1 MLWQLH
7 KESRGTV
14 LGADNQVMRCTN
26 QFFFST
32 LILFEYSNNLSFSVF
47 MCFKHILKLY
57 FWCQNHPL
65 VYQSVLSVP
74 YKTSIGPSILL
85 SFSSLT
91 ALLFCAPTRIKISI
105 FSSLKYCRKEHH
117 YFNFI
122 TAYFS
127 SLKKIAETNITAL
140 IL

>member
-57 FWCQNHPL
+57 FLCQNHPL

-85 SFSSLT
+85 SFSSFT
-91 ALLFCAPTRIKISI
+91 ALLFCAPTRIR
-105 FSSLKYCRKEHH
+105 L
-117 YFNFI
+117 
-122 TAYFS
+122 AYS
-127 SLKKIAETNITAL
+127 VHLNIVERNITTSISLQHISAHL
-140 IL
+140 KRLQKQT